1 MEPGQ
6 APASCPHQGLCTN
19 ACRSR
24 QTPQLLLG
32 CPCVYMLPGAACKV
46 VGLRQYSQ
54 MRPCPVASLPPGT
67 QTDTSLFSESWTQD
81 KDMRLSLTGL
91 WPGRVWGLPKA
102 RLAPW
107 RCLTQ
112 SGRAPQVGTRWQRS
126 RKTLMT
132 ITQGC
137 RPLALA
143 FGGRSTWEAPGSSE
157 HVAGVGQG
165 AMHGAKGAGL
175 SRGSEPGW
183 RSHAGSGGIEGLQWD
198 QASLL
203 GCGRQLEADS
213 TPKWPSLSPSA
224 SQWGQSGGHPFQAP
238 NPIGQ
243 EVTSIM
249 MVSTG

>member
-1 MEPGQ
+1 MYLH
-6 APASCPHQGLCTN
+6 ASWFCLK
-19 ACRSR
+19 
-24 QTPQLLLG
+24 G
-32 CPCVYMLPGAACKV
+32 CGFKIIQSNEAVSCGKP
-46 VGLRQYSQ
+46 
-54 MRPCPVASLPPGT
+54 PPGT
-67 QTDTSLFSESWTQD
+67 QTDTSLFSESWTLD
-81 KDMRLSLTGL
+81 KDTRLGLTRL
-91 WPGRVWGLPKA
+91 WSGRVWELPKA

-157 HVAGVGQG
+157 HMAGVGRG
-165 AMHGAKGAGL
+165 AIVGAKRARL
-175 SRGSEPGW
+175 SQGSEPGR
-183 RSHAGSGGIEGLQWD
+183 RSHAGSGGIEGLQCD

-203 GCGRQLEADS
+203 GCGRQPEADS
-213 TPKWPSLSPSA
+213 TPKWPSLRPSA
-224 SQWGQSGGHPFQAP
+224 NQQGQSGGHPFQAP

-249 MVSTG
+249 MGSAGQGHIATPPMSAPGLSWEPARH